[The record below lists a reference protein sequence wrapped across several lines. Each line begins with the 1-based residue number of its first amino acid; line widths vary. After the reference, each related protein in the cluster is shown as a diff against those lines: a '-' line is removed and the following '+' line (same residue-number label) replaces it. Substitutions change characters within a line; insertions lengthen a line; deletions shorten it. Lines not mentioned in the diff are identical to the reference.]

1 MIKTRE
7 NLKKERA
14 EQRTIQSFPKFDK
27 LYYIHEIIKLS
38 CTLRTDNWYVNIQI
52 FTVKEQQKTL

>member
-38 CTLRTDNWYVNIQI
+38 CTLRTDN
-52 FTVKEQQKTL
+52 